1 MLFEIKKQISI
12 KISIHYS
19 IVNATFVYYL
29 QRSTVLSGVST
40 NIFQY
45 LDDVS
50 FPYLNSPRAI
60 RYSTNIR
67 ITVTHNPH
75 CPTRVSD
82 PVRGKQDC
90 VVYVLATLAIRAWG
104 GSSVNSLQL
113 VVWNR
118 WVRYLNT
125 SKHFFNQ
132 SLNKRYLP
140 SLVWNRKACFK
151 YSMFELKYQ
160 DSKSSKKERLI
171 YLYVLYWHHCYYLM
185 VLTAFIRTSNL
196 GKNNLYLTEHLEQC
210 SFF

>member
-1 MLFEIKKQISI
+1 MWTLLPTTLNS
-12 KISIHYS
+12 
-19 IVNATFVYYL
+19 FVGCVY
-29 QRSTVLSGVST
+29 

-82 PVRGKQDC
+82 PVPDKQDC
-90 VVYVLATLAIRAWG
+90 VVRWQLWQYVHETAVTLY
-104 GSSVNSLQL
+104 SLQL

-118 WVRYLNT
+118 WARFLNT
-125 SKHFFNQ
+125 SKHFFKQ

-140 SLVWNRKACFK
+140 RLVLNRKACFK
-151 YSMFELKYQ
+151 YTVFELM
-160 DSKSSKKERLI
+160 I
-171 YLYVLYWHHCYYLM
+171 
-185 VLTAFIRTSNL
+185 
-196 GKNNLYLTEHLEQC
+196 NN
-210 SFF
+210 